1 MPIGPIELDSLQ
13 AIERPA
19 ESSHRLFFSR
29 DFGWLWWGQLISQVG
44 DGVTRLALLWFV
56 YSVTGSPLQTTIIGL
71 LQTLPPIVFGPLVGV
86 YLCRLSNNSIMIRS
100 HLAGAAFIGAVPCA
114 L

>member
-56 YSVTGSPLQTTIIGL
+56 YSVTGSPLQANIIGL
-71 LQTLPPIVFGPLVGV
+71 LQTLPPIVFGPLIRV
-86 YLCRLSNNSIMIRS
+86 YLERLPKQSIMIGS
-100 HLAGAAFIGAVPCA
+100 DLARAVITGSA
-114 L
+114 T